1 VLFKVL
7 PNSLCGKICLLI
19 AISANFGQSPLADR
33 RIRGIFGRHVRL
45 PVDKNRIAA
54 ERDRHSAPRTRES
67 DDREASTESFLQNI
81 REHLRLV
88 RRMLLLDLTLA
99 RPNSLKVAIFAPKL
113 KMQSYNI
120 NYLHNEQNSISISY
134 QTHILA
140 RPHYFHYFIIAG
152 NMSTW
157 SFKCSF
163 CIAQWHLILIA
174 AMRVLLLGFSE
185 RL

>member
-1 VLFKVL
+1 MWENLSSHRYFRQFWT
-7 PNSLCGKICLLI
+7 N
-19 AISANFGQSPLADR
+19 ALADR
-33 RIRGIFGRHVRL
+33 RIRGIFGRHVKL

-54 ERDRHSAPRTRES
+54 ERDRHNAPRTRES

-140 RPHYFHYFIIAG
+140 RPHYSLIHIFII
-152 NMSTW
+152 
-157 SFKCSF
+157 
-163 CIAQWHLILIA
+163 
-174 AMRVLLLGFSE
+174 LLLQETCQPGALNVRFALPNGISF
-185 RL
+185 

>member
-1 VLFKVL
+1 MWENLSSHRYFRQFWT
-7 PNSLCGKICLLI
+7 N
-19 AISANFGQSPLADR
+19 ALADR

-54 ERDRHSAPRTRES
+54 ERDRHNAPRTRES

-120 NYLHNEQNSISISY
+120 NYLHNAQNSISISY
-134 QTHILA
+134 QSHIVA
-140 RPHYFHYFIIAG
+140 RPHYYYLFIVVACVKWIPRFYYCRKHV
-152 NMSTW
+152 N
-157 SFKCSF
+157 
-163 CIAQWHLILIA
+163 LEL
-174 AMRVLLLGFSE
+174 
-185 RL
+185 